1 MWEIFLQLCAEK
13 GVTTA
18 DVSRATGIPQSTLG
32 NWKVRRNL
40 IGVERGQKIADYF
53 GVSLEYLM
61 TGKDPDGYYEN
72 DETAQIAQAIH
83 DNRELRGLFSTA
95 REVRPELI
103 KAIHEMLLIMKK
115 AEEGGYNE
123 DSQ

>member
-1 MWEIFLQLCAEK
+1 MWEIFEKLCAERGITPYK
-13 GVTTA
+13 
-18 DVSRATGIPQSTLG
+18 VSKDTGITQSTLY
-32 NWKVRRNL
+32 NWKIRNNL

-83 DNRELRGLFSTA
+83 DNRELRGLFSA
-95 REVRPELI
+95 AKDVDDRIISALH
-103 KAIHEMLLIMKK
+103 KMLLILKQT
-115 AEEGGYNE
+115 EERNE
-123 DSQ
+123 NTE